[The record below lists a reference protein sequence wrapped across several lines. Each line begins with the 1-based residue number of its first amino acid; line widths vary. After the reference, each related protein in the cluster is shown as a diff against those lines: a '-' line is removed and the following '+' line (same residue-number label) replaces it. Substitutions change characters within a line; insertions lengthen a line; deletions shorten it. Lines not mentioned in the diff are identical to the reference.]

1 MPVILHILTR
11 PADPMVEAILAGQRN
26 QPEAHVETVDLTRHQ
41 VDYEDLVARI
51 FAADSVA
58 VW

>member
-1 MPVILHILTR
+1 MARELIARQRIL
-11 PADPMVEAILAGQRN
+11 PDCQ
-26 QPEAHVETVDLTRHQ
+26 VETVDLTNGEP
-41 VDYEDLVARI
+41 DYADLLQKI